1 MIFKFCIMV
10 YRHVSVMLEEVIG
23 NLNLK
28 KGDYVIDC
36 TLGGAGYTIAIAGKV
51 GEGGRV
57 VSIDLDGRAI
67 ENARELIEKKKINNI
82 TLVNDSFR
90 HVGEIARENFGEK
103 KANGIV
109 FDLGLSSAQLY
120 DAARGFSFKTDAPL
134 DMSFGE
140 KIQGEATAKI
150 VNYRREKELAKIFR
164 EYGEERFAGKIAR
177 EIVQYRKSNEIK
189 TTGQLVEI
197 IRKAIPKK
205 FQFGDIHPATRTFQ
219 ALRIATNEELQSL
232 EEALKGCLDILET
245 GARIA
250 VVSFHSLEDRI
261 VKNFFKEESKDCVCP
276 PEFPVCGCDHRARLK
291 ILTKKPILPSP
302 EEIKMNPRARSA
314 KLRIAEKL

>member
-1 MIFKFCIMV
+1 ML
-10 YRHVSVMLEEVIG
+10 YRHISVMLEEVLEG
-23 NLNLK
+23 LDPK
-28 KGDYVIDC
+28 KGGYFIDC
-36 TLGGAGYTIAIAGKV
+36 TLGGAGYTVAIAGKV
-51 GEGGRV
+51 GEEGRV
-57 VSIDLDGRAI
+57 VSIDLDRRAI

-90 HVGEIARENFGEK
+90 YVGEIAKENFGEK
-103 KANGIV
+103 KASGIV
-109 FDLGLSSAQLY
+109 FDLGLSSAQLD
-120 DAARGFSFKTDAPL
+120 DAARGFSFKIDAPL

-140 KIQGEATAKI
+140 KIQGETTEKI
-150 VNYRREKELAKIFR
+150 VNYRRENELAKIFR

-177 EIVQYRKSNEIK
+177 EIVQHRKSNEIK

-205 FQFGDIHPATRTFQ
+205 FQFGNIHPATRTFQ

-232 EEALKGCLDILET
+232 EEALKGCLDVLET

-261 VKNFFKEESKDCVCP
+261 IKNFFKEESRDCVCP
-276 PEFPVCGCDHRARLK
+276 PEFPVCGCDHMARLK